1 MRVGIVGVLAD
12 GNDCLFCSV
21 EYWTD
26 PKPGELMRFNRM
38 ILLVMALAL
47 VAAACGSS
55 EDAGQTTSSPS
66 APPVTADIEADR
78 EDATANQ
85 GTTTSTENT
94 SGATSVPANGEQTA
108 TTVAAVAGGR
118 TTPVPVPGVYSDVA
132 VVGCSQTRDAM
143 VGYMAL
149 TDRGILGDRGE
160 ARYLSGGSIERWTT
174 QTDNPFY
181 WDEFANWNGPES
193 DALWIQV
200 CWATNGSRRTTTDD
214 MAYVVATALDI
225 IGRDVPVFISGLN
238 DWDPRDLC
246 TRGDYELSWQL
257 AEAAVA
263 AGFGVIGPDPGVITP
278 DLTDDGCHG
287 NEAGDAFMGEA
298 VLDFFG

>member
-1 MRVGIVGVLAD
+1 MATIAHSVALNIGLMRSQ
-12 GNDCLFCSV
+12 GN
-21 EYWTD
+21 
-26 PKPGELMRFNRM
+26 LMRFRKA
-38 ILLVMALAL
+38 ILLVMGLAL

-55 EDAGQTTSSPS
+55 QEVGQTTSSSTSPPATADASGGADPS
-66 APPVTADIEADR
+66 ADQA
-78 EDATANQ
+78 
-85 GTTTSTENT
+85 TTTSSDVTART
-94 SGATSVPANGEQTA
+94 SEPGNEDQPA

-118 TTPVPVPGVYSDVA
+118 TTPVPVPGVYADVA

-160 ARYLSGGSIERWTT
+160 TRYLSGGSIERWTT
-174 QTDNPFY
+174 QSDNPFY

-193 DALWIQV
+193 DALWVQV
-200 CWATNGSRRTTTDD
+200 CWATNGSRRTTVDD
-214 MAYVVATALDI
+214 MAYVVSTALDV

-246 TRGDYELSWQL
+246 TRGDYELSWDM

-263 AGFGVIGPDPGVITP
+263 AGLGLIGPDPGVITRN
-278 DLTDDGCHG
+278 LTDDGCHG
-287 NEAGDAFMGEA
+287 NDEGDAFMGQA
-298 VLDFFG
+298 ILDFFG